1 MTIEQ
6 SSVLRLP
13 SFLHGTYAFVH
24 QKTRREGHRCSE
36 QYRKSGT
43 FPSPQQMLEIP
54 SGELVL
60 THGVADFQHERPAWR
75 LYMVSD
81 VMSGLWEA
89 LDWQDTFAVGDAY
102 EAFFRETAWG
112 ALYFATAQMSP
123 VSAERTALRLQ
134 AVLRAWEPL
143 QSVRYLFKT
152 LGATLTLE
160 ELMAVSCG
168 WAINAWSPAGDAS
181 VSVRTRLQTA
191 VERMA
196 RATREDCI
204 EAILRRMPL
213 ALSSERSLKHWQ
225 VLSNPALQRERL
237 AALDPEEFER
247 VSGAR
252 TSDLIGYLH
261 DWDHELGM
269 N

>member
-1 MTIEQ
+1 MKTAP
-6 SSVLRLP
+6 SSALQLP
-13 SFLHGTYAFVH
+13 SFLHGVYSSVQ
-24 QKTRREGHRCSE
+24 QKTRREGQRCSE
-36 QYRKSGT
+36 QYRKDGT
-43 FPSPQQMLEIP
+43 FPSPQQMLEVP
-54 SGELVL
+54 PGEVVL

-81 VMSGLWEA
+81 VMSRLWEA
-89 LDWQDTFAVGDAY
+89 LDWQDTFAVSDSY
-102 EAFFRETAWG
+102 EAAFLETAWG

-123 VSAERTALRLQ
+123 VSAERTAMRLQ
-134 AVLRAWEPL
+134 AVLRTWEPL

-152 LGATLTLE
+152 LGTTHTLD
-160 ELMAVSCG
+160 ELMTASCG
-168 WAINAWSPAGDAS
+168 WAMDAWSPTGDSS

-204 EAILRRMPL
+204 EAILRQMPR
-213 ALSSERSLKHWQ
+213 ALSSERGLKHRQ
-225 VLSNPALQRERL
+225 VLADPALQRERL
-237 AALDPEEFER
+237 AALDSEAFER

-252 TSDLIGYLH
+252 TPDLIGYLH

-269 N
+269 S